1 MAREDI
7 YKEIE
12 ATLGGVGGFFDQMDM
27 LDPNVKTT
35 FPLSLGT
42 TAQRRVALAER
53 SPE

>member
-1 MAREDI
+1 MRQAMVGTTSI
-7 YKEIE
+7 
-12 ATLGGVGGFFDQMDM
+12 AGSGGEVGFLRGM